1 MIKLFRFLKP
11 YRLFVAV
18 VLALIFFQSLFELFL
33 PRLMA
38 NIVDIGVVQGDTN
51 YILRIGGRMLLVAA
65 IGSVCTILAA
75 FLSSRIAMGGFGKIL
90 RGEVFSRVEE
100 FSLSELNR
108 IGTASLITRTTNDI
122 TQIQMLV
129 MVTLRMMVTAP
140 MMFIG
145 GIIMAVSQDAALARI
160 IIVIVPVIAAGVA
173 IVMKRAHRCLR

>member
-1 MIKLFRFLKP
+1 VIKLFRFLKP

-75 FLSSRIAMGGFGKIL
+75 FLSSRIAMGV
-90 RGEVFSRVEE
+90 R
-100 FSLSELNR
+100 
-108 IGTASLITRTTNDI
+108 
-122 TQIQMLV
+122 
-129 MVTLRMMVTAP
+129 
-140 MMFIG
+140 
-145 GIIMAVSQDAALARI
+145 
-160 IIVIVPVIAAGVA
+160 
-173 IVMKRAHRCLR
+173 